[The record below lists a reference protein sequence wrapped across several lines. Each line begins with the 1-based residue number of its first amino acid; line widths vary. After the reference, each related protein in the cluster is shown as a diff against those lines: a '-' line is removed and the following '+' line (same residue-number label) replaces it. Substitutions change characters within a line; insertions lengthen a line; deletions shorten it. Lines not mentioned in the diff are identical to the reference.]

1 MGAKCDESLQRFLLT
16 IQVLGTDLSPTQP
29 SLVPP
34 NLKFEVDDFTEPW
47 LFRKES
53 FDFIHAR
60 SLYGCV
66 ADWST
71 FYKEALEFVNRPSLR
86 SLPH

>member
-1 MGAKCDESLQRFLLT
+1 MR
-16 IQVLGTDLSPTQP
+16 TQP

-34 NLKFEVDDFTEPW
+34 NLRFEVDDFTEPW

-60 SLYGCV
+60 SLFGCV
-66 ADWST
+66 SDWAT
-71 FYKEALEFVNRPSLR
+71 LYKEALEYVNVSNVPSRLTV
-86 SLPH
+86 